1 MMRVLISG
9 GGIAGLTLAYWL
21 RQYGIEVL
29 VIERAAPYCH
39 DGYGLDFYGTG
50 YDVAERMGVIDQL
63 RAQQFPWKE
72 IAYVNASG
80 KRVAHMS
87 IALIYKITRNR
98 YMPLMHSTLEE
109 VLYKAVADS
118 VGVRHNTTLVAV
130 QPGSDEVA
138 VTFNDGTTDSFDL
151 LIGADGVHSNV
162 RRLVFGKN
170 DQFERYLGYYF
181 ASYPLSDRYG
191 IGHGWIN
198 YAEPGRL
205 ASAYC
210 SNKDGEIIT
219 FFMYKAPDEGYIPRE
234 QRLPRL
240 RKVFAGMGWI
250 TPQLL
255 EAITDPEHMLLDTMT
270 QILMPS
276 WHQGRVALVGDAC
289 GCPTSLSGQGASMA
303 MGGAYLLAE
312 ALHTAPDYASAFQR
326 YEQRV
331 RPQVEQRQKNARGNA
346 GVFLPGSRMGLALQQ
361 LALKLLLRDAWA
373 GLLRQQFGVESLVS
387 PLAPQATNERK

>member
-21 RQYGIEVL
+21 HQYGIEAV
-29 VIERAAPYCH
+29 VIERAAPHCS

-50 YDVAERMGVIDQL
+50 YDVAERMGVIDEL
-63 RAQQFPWKE
+63 RAQQFPWEE

-80 KRVAHMS
+80 KRVAHIGVGLM
-87 IALIYKITRNR
+87 YKIMRGR
-98 YMPLMHSTLEE
+98 YIPLMHSALQEI
-109 VLYKAVADS
+109 LYQAVTDD
-118 VGVRHNTTLVAV
+118 VEIRHNTTLAAV
-130 QPGSDEVA
+130 EACPDKVA
-138 VTFNDGTTDSFDL
+138 VTFNDGTNDSFDL

-162 RRLVFGKN
+162 RRLVFGEDK
-170 DQFERYLGYYF
+170 QFERYLGYYF
-181 ASYPLSDRYG
+181 ASYPLADRYG

-210 SNKDGEIIT
+210 SNKEGEIIT
-219 FFMYKAPDEGYIPRE
+219 FFMYKAPDEGYVPRE

-240 RKVFAGMGWI
+240 RKVYAGMGWI

-255 EAITDPEHMLLDTMT
+255 EAVTDPEHILLDTMT
-270 QILMPS
+270 QIQMPS

-303 MGGAYLLAE
+303 MGGAYILAE
-312 ALHTAPDYASAFQR
+312 ALHTAPDYASAFER
-326 YEQRV
+326 YEQHV
-331 RPQVEQRQKNARGNA
+331 RPQVERRQKNARDNA
-346 GVFLPGSRMGLALQQ
+346 GVFLPGSRMGVVVQQ
-361 LALKLLLRDAWA
+361 LALKFLFRDAWA
-373 GLLRQQFGVESLVS
+373 GLLRQQFGVESF
-387 PLAPQATNERK
+387 LATPMK

>member
-21 RQYGIEVL
+21 HQYGISPV
-29 VIERAAPYCH
+29 VIERTAPDCH

-50 YDVAERMGVIDQL
+50 YEVAERMGVIDEL
-63 RAQQFPWKE
+63 LAQQMPWQE

-80 KRVAHMS
+80 KRVAHMG
-87 IALIYKITRNR
+87 IGLMYKITRDR

-109 VLYKAVADS
+109 TLYKAIADN
-118 VGVRHNTTLVAV
+118 VEIRYNTTLAV
-130 QPGSDEVA
+130 VEAGSDEVA
-138 VTFNDGTTDSFDL
+138 VTFSDETTGSFDL

-162 RRLVFGKN
+162 RRLVFGKD

-181 ASYPLSDRYG
+181 ASYPLADRYG
-191 IGHGWIN
+191 ISHGWIS

-205 ASAYC
+205 ASVYC

-240 RKVFAGMGWI
+240 RRMYAGMGWI

-255 EAITDPEHMLLDTMT
+255 EAVTDPEHILLDTMT

-303 MGGAYLLAE
+303 MGGAYILAE
-312 ALHTAPDYASAFQR
+312 SLHTAPDYVSAFQR

-331 RPQVEQRQKNARGNA
+331 RPPVEQRQKNARGNA
-346 GVFLPGSRMGLALQQ
+346 GVMLPGTRMGVALQQ
-361 LALKLLLRDAWA
+361 LALKFLLRDAWA
-373 GLLRQQFGVESLVS
+373 GLLRQQFGVESIL
-387 PLAPQATNERK
+387 